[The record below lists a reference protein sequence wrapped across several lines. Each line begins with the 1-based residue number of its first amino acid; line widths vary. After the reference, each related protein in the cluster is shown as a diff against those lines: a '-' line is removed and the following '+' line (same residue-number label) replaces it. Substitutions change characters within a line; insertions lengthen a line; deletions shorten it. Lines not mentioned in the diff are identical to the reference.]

1 MSQHVFQ
8 EIVMK
13 AYLLKVLLVGLM
25 LLSFYSVAEDVDLFV
40 GTPPSITDMP
50 NVLIVLDNTANWN
63 TPFSNEMA
71 ALVSVVNSLPAD
83 KFKLGLMMFTETG
96 GGNSN
101 TDGAYV
107 RAAIRPL
114 TAANKVLFKSL
125 VSSLDVGDDK
135 SNGGKAAQA
144 MREAYL
150 YFAGAAPFA
159 GNNKIKTDYLGNV
172 SGGTASKAIYALAG
186 NALNSISATPYN
198 SPITSSCAKNFV
210 IFISNGAAQDNAS
223 DTTSGATA
231 LTGFRGNTAEISLSP
246 SGSQSNLMDEWARFM
261 KTSNLGIVTYA
272 IDVNKETTGQG
283 PGWTALLKSASRG
296 VGGGKYFD
304 VTSSGTGILDAL
316 NLIFT
321 EIQSINSVFASVSLP
336 VSVNTQGTYL
346 NQVYVGMFRPD
357 ENSLPRWAGNLKQYK
372 LGYVDTTLKLLDAT
386 NTGAI
391 NGQTGFIAECARS
404 FWTPTSLD
412 NYWAYKPQGDCL
424 AIPNASTSNYPDGN
438 IVEKGAQAYTLRS
451 TTTRNMYTC
460 APTMAGCTTLTSFE
474 EGNAAITS
482 TLLGT
487 ATAAERT
494 TTINWAL
501 GRDVDDENTGDVI
514 IPASNTSTVMRPSV
528 HGDVV
533 HSQPVAINYGTDAAP
548 QVVVF
553 YGGNDGILRAING
566 NRTADIGSVSAG
578 SELWSFMAPEFYSG
592 IKRIHVNSPAISYPG
607 STTLGAVS
615 KNYGFDGPISAYMN
629 GGTKWLYASMR
640 RGGSAIY
647 AFDVGTPGSP
657 SLKWKRGCDASGCSS
672 ANLSD
677 FGQTWVAPKVVKS
690 AGYGAG
696 NSPILV
702 VGGGYDTC
710 EDQDPNICNSSTSK
724 GDEIYVL
731 DANTGVMLN
740 RFDTER
746 GVVGDVVVVNS
757 STGLANY
764 IYAADLGGNI
774 YRISGAANTPI
785 GLVDPTLW
793 VSTRIASLG
802 CSDASTC
809 VANRKFMFAPD
820 VLVDGGTNILLIGS
834 GDREKPLTNFLN
846 AASVA
851 NYFFMIKDQPE
862 NPAWLATEIAR
873 CGSAIIC
880 LDSLVPIAHDA
891 VSPSQATVDA
901 EKGWYLGLAGTEQV
915 VTSAITVFGTITF
928 STHTPAVATPGAC
941 SNLGT
946 AKVYN
951 IGYGNAS
958 YIDSR
963 YQTVSGG
970 GLSPSPV
977 AGMVTLD
984 DGSTVPFLIGSSRES
999 ALEGSVPYS
1008 PTSAAQP
1015 KAWVFWNAVR

>member
-1 MSQHVFQ
+1 
-8 EIVMK
+8 MK
-13 AYLLKVLLVGLM
+13 AYLSKVLLVGS
-25 LLSFYSVAEDVDLFV
+25 LLFTLSSAAEDVDLFV
-40 GTPPSITDMP
+40 GTPPSVTDMP

-83 KFKLGLMMFTETG
+83 KFKLGLMMFSETG
-96 GGNSN
+96 SGNSGA
-101 TDGAYV
+101 DGGYV

-114 TAANKVLFKSL
+114 TAANKIHFQSL
-125 VSSLDVGDDK
+125 VSSLDVGNDK
-135 SNGGKAAQA
+135 SNGGKAGQA

-150 YFAGAAPFA
+150 YFAAKPPFA
-159 GNNKIKTDYLGNV
+159 GNNKRKADYLGNT
-172 SGGTASKAIYALAG
+172 SGNAASNAVYALAG
-186 NALNSISATPYN
+186 NALTSISASPYVN
-198 SPITSSCAKNFV
+198 PITSSCAKNFI

-223 DTTSGATA
+223 DTSSGTTA
-231 LTGFRGNTAEISLSP
+231 LAGFSGNTNTISLSP

-272 IDVNKETTGQG
+272 IDVNKVTTGQG

-304 VTSSGTGILDAL
+304 VTSSGTQILDAL

-321 EIQSINSVFASVSLP
+321 EIQSVNSVFASVSLP

-372 LGYVDTTLKLLDAT
+372 LGYVDTTLRLLDAT
-386 NTGAI
+386 DTGAI
-391 NGQTGFIAECARS
+391 NSQTGFIAECARS
-404 FWTPTSLD
+404 FWTPTTAD
-412 NYWAYKPQGDCL
+412 NYWAFKPQGECL

-438 IVEKGAQAYTLRS
+438 IVEKGAQAFTLRS
-451 TTTRNMYTC
+451 TTARNMYTC
-460 APTMAGCTTLTSFE
+460 DPTMAGCTSLTSFSV
-474 EGNAAITS
+474 GNADITS

-487 ATAAERT
+487 TTAAERT
-494 TTINWAL
+494 ATINWAL
-501 GRDVDDENTGDVI
+501 GQDVDDENFADLVTPVL
-514 IPASNTSTVMRPSV
+514 NTSIVMRPSV

-566 NRTADIGSVSAG
+566 NRAASIGLVPAG
-578 SELWSFMAPEFYSG
+578 TELWSFMAPEFYSG
-592 IKRIHVNSPAISYPG
+592 IKRIHTNSPAINYPG

-629 GGTKWLYASMR
+629 GGTKWIFASMR

-647 AFDVGTPGSP
+647 AFDVGTAGSP

-677 FGQTWVAPKVVKS
+677 FGQTWVAPKVVKA

-710 EDQDPNICNSSTSK
+710 EDQDPNTCVFATSK
-724 GDEIYVL
+724 GNGIYVL
-731 DANTGVMLN
+731 DAHSGVMLN
-740 RFDTER
+740 RFETSR
-746 GVVGDVVVVNS
+746 SVVGDVVLVNGP
-757 STGLANY
+757 TGLVNY
-764 IYAADLGGNI
+764 MYVADLGGNI
-774 YRISGAANTPI
+774 YRISGAANAPI

-793 VSTRIASLG
+793 VKTHIASLG
-802 CSDASTC
+802 CSGVSNC

-820 VLVDGGTNILLIGS
+820 VLVDGSTHTLLIGS
-834 GDREKPLTNFLN
+834 GDREKPLTHFLN

-851 NYFFMIKDQPE
+851 NYFFMIKDQPA
-862 NPAWLATEIAR
+862 NPDWLIAEIAT

-891 VSPSQATVDA
+891 ASPTQAIVDA
-901 EKGWYLGLAGTEQV
+901 KKGWYLGMAGTEQV
-915 VTSAITVFGTITF
+915 VTSAITVFGTVTF
-928 STHTPAVATPGAC
+928 STHTPAIATSGTC

-951 IGYGNAS
+951 IGYGTAG
-958 YIDSR
+958 YIDTR
-963 YQTVSGG
+963 YETVSGG

-984 DGSTVPFLIGSSRES
+984 DGSTVPFLIGSSKDS
-999 ALEGSVPYS
+999 ALEGSLPFS
-1008 PTSAAQP
+1008 PSSLAQP

>member
-1 MSQHVFQ
+1 
-8 EIVMK
+8 MK
-13 AYLLKVLLVGLM
+13 AYLPKALLVGL
-25 LLSFYSVAEDVDLFV
+25 LLLPFYSMAEDVDLFV

-63 TPFSNEMA
+63 SPFSNEMA

-83 KFKLGLMMFTETG
+83 KFKLGLMMFSETG
-96 GGNSN
+96 GGNSGA
-101 TDGAYV
+101 DGGYV

-114 TAANKVLFKSL
+114 TAANKTLFKSL
-125 VSSLDVGDDK
+125 VSNLDVGNDK
-135 SNGGKAAQA
+135 SNGGKAGQA

-150 YFAGAAPFA
+150 YFGGKAPYA
-159 GNNKIKTDYLGNV
+159 GNSKRKTDYLGNT
-172 SGGTASKAIYALAG
+172 SGTAASNAIYALVG
-186 NALNSISATPYN
+186 NALTSISGSPYI
-198 SPITSSCAKNFV
+198 SPITAGCAKNFI

-223 DTTSGATA
+223 DTSSGTTA
-231 LTGFRGNTAEISLSP
+231 LAGFGGNTTTISISP
-246 SGSQSNLMDEWARFM
+246 SGSQFNLMDEWARYM

-272 IDVNKETTGQG
+272 IDVNKVTSGQG

-321 EIQSINSVFASVSLP
+321 EIQSVNSVFASVSLP

-372 LGYVDTTLKLLDAT
+372 LGYIDTTLRLLDAA
-386 NTGAI
+386 NTGAV
-391 NGQTGFIAECARS
+391 NSQTGFIAECARS
-404 FWTPTSLD
+404 FWTPTSID
-412 NYWAYKPQGDCL
+412 DYWTYKPQGDCL
-424 AIPNASTSNYPDGN
+424 AVKGASTSNYPDGN
-438 IVEKGAQAYTLRS
+438 IVEKGAQAYKLRS

-460 APTMAGCTTLTSFE
+460 GATMAGCNTLTSFAD
-474 EGNAAITS
+474 GNAAITS
-482 TLLGT
+482 ALLGT
-487 ATAAERT
+487 STAAERT
-494 TTINWAL
+494 KTINWAL
-501 GRDVDDENTGDVI
+501 GRDVDDEHTGDSVT
-514 IPASNTSTVMRPSV
+514 PASNTSTVMRPSV

-566 NRTADIGSVSAG
+566 NRSTDIGSASPGA
-578 SELWSFMAPEFYSG
+578 ELWSFMAPEFYSG
-592 IKRIHVNSPAISYPG
+592 IKRNYANSPAISYPG
-607 STTLGAVS
+607 STVVGAVAKS
-615 KNYGFDGPISAYMN
+615 YGFDGPISAYMN

-647 AFDVGTPGSP
+647 AFDVSTPASP
-657 SLKWKRGCDASGCSS
+657 FLKWKRGCDSSGCSS
-672 ANLSD
+672 VNLSD
-677 FGQTWVAPKVVKS
+677 IGQTWVAPKVIKS
-690 AGYGAG
+690 AGYGSG
-696 NSPILV
+696 NSPMLV
-702 VGGGYDTC
+702 FGGGYDTC
-710 EDQDPNICNSSTSK
+710 EDQDPNTCNSSSK
-724 GDEIYVL
+724 GNEVYVL
-731 DANTGVMLN
+731 DADTGVMLN
-740 RFDTER
+740 RFDTAR
-746 GVVGDVVVVNS
+746 GVVGDVIMVKS

-774 YRISGAANTPI
+774 YRISGAANAPV
-785 GLVDPTLW
+785 GLVHPTLW
-793 VSTRIASLG
+793 VMTQIASLG
-802 CSDASTC
+802 CNDASPCT
-809 VANRKFMFAPD
+809 ANRKFMFGPD
-820 VLVDGGTNILLIGS
+820 VLVDGSTNILLLGS

-851 NYFFMIKDQPE
+851 NHFFMIKDQPA
-862 NPAWLATEIAR
+862 NPLWLPAEIAT
-873 CGSAIIC
+873 CGAAVIC
-880 LDSLVPIAHDA
+880 LNSLVPIAHDA
-891 VSPSQATVDA
+891 ASPTQAVVDA
-901 EKGWYLGLAGTEQV
+901 KKGWYLGLAETEQV
-915 VTSAITVFGTITF
+915 VTSVITVFGTVTF
-928 STHTPAVATPGAC
+928 STHTPAVAIAGTC

-951 IGYGNAS
+951 IDYGNAG

-977 AGMVTLD
+977 AGMVILD
-984 DGSTVPFLIGSSRES
+984 DGSTVPFLIGSSKDS
-999 ALEGSVPYS
+999 ALEGSLPYS
-1008 PTSAAQP
+1008 PSSSVQP